1 MTPGPD
7 RFRPPSND
15 RRGPWPRGPLRT
27 PLARAAV
34 ALAAVAGGCDVRD
47 EPVVGPSTVWPLAAG
62 RLDGG
67 SAGRDGSPAE
77 LAYEEGYEA
86 AARRAAAEGRP
97 LLLVFGAAWCRWSG
111 ELARGPLADGAVVD
125 RARRCVCAL
134 VDADRDA
141 ATCRSFDVTA
151 FPTVVVL
158 DATGRERFRGTGAGG
173 ATGLAAAI
181 DAACR
186 PPAQRDRLAGEDR
199 GADPAAD
206 VTR

>member
-1 MTPGPD
+1 MTTGPD
-7 RFRPPSND
+7 RFRRRSRN
-15 RRGPWPRGPLRT
+15 RRGPWPSGPLR
-27 PLARAAV
+27 AAL

-47 EPVVGPSTVWPLAAG
+47 EPVVGPSAAWPLAAG

-67 SAGRDGSPAE
+67 RANAGPPAE
-77 LAYEEGYEA
+77 MAYEEGYEA

-125 RARRCVCAL
+125 RARRCVCAF

-151 FPTVVVL
+151 FPTVIVL
-158 DATGRERFRGTGAGG
+158 DAAGRECFRGTGAGG
-173 ATGLAAAI
+173 ASGLTAAL

-186 PPAQRDRLAGEDR
+186 PPARRDRLAGEDR
-199 GADPAAD
+199 RADPAAD